1 MSRRYNVDYK
11 CKVKYQAYFRIEAE
25 KPGGGGTKS
34 LFKVI
39 EVIVCKQEKFVTNMM
54 GWKIHM
60 QKALNEKECKET
72 IGLGRCLMGKVF
84 AERA

>member
-25 KPGGGGTKS
+25 KPGGRGTKS

-39 EVIVCKQEKFVTNMM
+39 EVIVCKQEKSVTNMM

-60 QKALNEKECKET
+60 QKALSEKEWKET
-72 IGLGRCLMGKVF
+72 IGLGRCFNG
-84 AERA
+84 

>member
-25 KPGGGGTKS
+25 KPGGGETKS

-54 GWKIHM
+54 GEKFICK
-60 QKALNEKECKET
+60 KALNEKE
-72 IGLGRCLMGKVF
+72 
-84 AERA
+84 

>member
-25 KPGGGGTKS
+25 KLGGRGTKS

-39 EVIVCKQEKFVTNMM
+39 EVSLQAEKICSKYDGVKNSYAK
-54 GWKIHM
+54 GS
-60 QKALNEKECKET
+60 
-72 IGLGRCLMGKVF
+72 
-84 AERA
+84 